1 MSDIQKALR
10 EEISRLARKEV
21 KSEIESLK
29 KSSSQQRS
37 AIAGLRRQIEGLER
51 QLKQLAKQVTS
62 GKPASNAQDA
72 VEAQGE
78 PSRRF
83 SAKRLAAHRAKLGLS
98 AAAYGRLVNVSGQ
111 TIYNWEQGAARP
123 RPAQLQALVAV
134 RGVRRSAADA
144 LLAEQTEE
152 AAG

>member
-1 MSDIQKALR
+1 MSDIQKVLR

-29 KSSSQQRS
+29 KASSQQRS

-51 QLKQLAKQVTS
+51 QLKQLAKQATS

-98 AAAYGRLVNVSGQ
+98 AAAYGKLVNVSGQ

-134 RGVRRSAADA
+134 RGVRRGAADA

-152 AAG
+152 AAR